1 MGPAVNTVGHGRWC
15 RPAWLMDEVSFMPA
29 LQLPRIERLLTT
41 NYSAA
46 LLSGAV
52 AGSTTELILY
62 LLDCLKSSSLAC
74 PKLELNGRLWPAWSS
89 KMRAAVVTNRS
100 WDFQFHLEKVAV
112 MDVDIPTPGKG
123 EVLVEVYASNI
134 NPVDHKIVEMAGW
147 SWTYPHKLGYDV
159 AGVVKALGSGCT
171 RLKVGDEVWGEA
183 TSLME
188 APTTAGT
195 YAQYAV
201 VSESVLGLKPKTMSM
216 LEAGAMPMVAL
227 TGLESLTFAARG
239 AGRFQSPNTTVLVLG
254 GSGGTGHMGIQ
265 LAKDYHEQ
273 NYYDVLLPK
282 SVDVI
287 YDCVGQTGT
296 GDHAFNI
303 IKSHGS
309 FVTLLQG
316 AKASIS
322 TRLHRPDVREYAPT
336 CVASLVEQG
345 KLKVNID
352 QVFGLEDIVKAFNQ
366 SLSGHST
373 GKVALQIFG
382 NATRKQSSCAPP
394 KALQLYRGCGIALA
408 GAATA
413 SAVFFVT
420 YEFMKKRLLVE
431 AASSHSQLSRIQF
444 TCSVIGASV
453 VGEVAASV
461 VRVPIDLMKQRL
473 QTGCHCLALPMS
485 SSIVLASFQATALRD
500 MCQSSLQYPL
510 YECFKI
516 VASNWV
522 SEGDVNHLPVGV
534 AAVCGSAAGLI
545 SATFTTPFDLIKTRV
560 NLRKSL
566 RDVERNKMQELIF
579 EEVARVYRSD
589 GLRGF
594 FVGAGFRAA
603 WMSLGGFVFL
613 GSFELTKSRLDSL
626 RS

>member
-1 MGPAVNTVGHGRWC
+1 MVPDSLREDRSMRQGP
-15 RPAWLMDEVSFMPA
+15 PS
-29 LQLPRIERLLTT
+29 
-41 NYSAA
+41 
-46 LLSGAV
+46 
-52 AGSTTELILY
+52 
-62 LLDCLKSSSLAC
+62 
-74 PKLELNGRLWPAWSS
+74 KLLWPAWSS

-265 LAKDYHEQ
+265 LAKAMGAAWIITTCSSRHADFVRQLGADQVIDYHEQ

-336 CVASLVEQG
+336 CVGSCSEHKKIDMVASLVEQG

-382 NATRKQSSCAPP
+382 NASE
-394 KALQLYRGCGIALA
+394 I
-408 GAATA
+408 
-413 SAVFFVT
+413 
-420 YEFMKKRLLVE
+420 LV
-431 AASSHSQLSRIQF
+431 
-444 TCSVIGASV
+444 
-453 VGEVAASV
+453 
-461 VRVPIDLMKQRL
+461 
-473 QTGCHCLALPMS
+473 
-485 SSIVLASFQATALRD
+485 
-500 MCQSSLQYPL
+500 
-510 YECFKI
+510 
-516 VASNWV
+516 
-522 SEGDVNHLPVGV
+522 
-534 AAVCGSAAGLI
+534 
-545 SATFTTPFDLIKTRV
+545 
-560 NLRKSL
+560 
-566 RDVERNKMQELIF
+566 
-579 EEVARVYRSD
+579 
-589 GLRGF
+589 
-594 FVGAGFRAA
+594 
-603 WMSLGGFVFL
+603 
-613 GSFELTKSRLDSL
+613 
-626 RS
+626 

>member
-1 MGPAVNTVGHGRWC
+1 
-15 RPAWLMDEVSFMPA
+15 MPA
-29 LQLPRIERLLTT
+29 LQLQTRIERLLTT

-62 LLDCLKSSSLAC
+62 PLDCLK
-74 PKLELNGRLWPAWSS
+74 
-89 KMRAAVVTNRS
+89 
-100 WDFQFHLEKVAV
+100 
-112 MDVDIPTPGKG
+112 
-123 EVLVEVYASNI
+123 
-134 NPVDHKIVEMAGW
+134 
-147 SWTYPHKLGYDV
+147 
-159 AGVVKALGSGCT
+159 
-171 RLKVGDEVWGEA
+171 
-183 TSLME
+183 
-188 APTTAGT
+188 
-195 YAQYAV
+195 
-201 VSESVLGLKPKTMSM
+201 
-216 LEAGAMPMVAL
+216 
-227 TGLESLTFAARG
+227 
-239 AGRFQSPNTTVLVLG
+239 
-254 GSGGTGHMGIQ
+254 
-265 LAKDYHEQ
+265 
-273 NYYDVLLPK
+273 
-282 SVDVI
+282 
-287 YDCVGQTGT
+287 
-296 GDHAFNI
+296 
-303 IKSHGS
+303 
-309 FVTLLQG
+309 
-316 AKASIS
+316 
-322 TRLHRPDVREYAPT
+322 
-336 CVASLVEQG
+336 
-345 KLKVNID
+345 
-352 QVFGLEDIVKAFNQ
+352 
-366 SLSGHST
+366 
-373 GKVALQIFG
+373 
-382 NATRKQSSCAPP
+382 TRKQSSCAPP

-431 AASSHSQLSRIQF
+431 AASNDGQLSRIQF
-444 TCSVIGASV
+444 TCSVMGASV
-453 VGEVAASV
+453 AGELAASV

-516 VASNWV
+516 AASNWV
-522 SEGDVNHLPVGV
+522 SEGDVDHLPVGV

-566 RDVERNKMQELIF
+566 SDVERTKMKELIF